1 MGARPTCL
9 LLGSA
14 AALALWGS
22 VSGAMA
28 QVTLDGT
35 ANPDFRGP
43 LDGPDYQIRAELG
56 RRAGRNLFHSF
67 ERFDLRR
74 GESAT
79 FRGPPA
85 IARIISRV
93 TGGDPSNING
103 LISSTIDGA
112 DFFFLNPAGVVFGPN
127 ASLDVKGSFH
137 VSTADE
143 LRFANGERLS
153 ARLGAASS
161 FTVAPPEAFGF
172 FGKELDARPEAFV
185 FLRADP
191 APIRG
196 VGSTLGVDPGKS
208 FSLVGGDIEIKGPGA
223 SVVGERVNVTAL
235 SAPGEVKI
243 ADGSPTR
250 GAGGKVTL
258 RNGAVVNAS
267 EVAIVGGEVLI
278 KGPPPAQRSVVGGS
292 SGVEIFAEE
301 VAIDGSVVGSVGA
314 PITITADRLVLRN
327 DSLVSSSLLSTNGG
341 NITLSVGSARIVGG
355 SEITTAVAGMGQS
368 GDMMVTATRRLFV
381 SGTGSDLSVRVIQP
395 PPDIG
400 PFNTGRGGRL
410 TIRGRPGVEVAEGGA
425 IDASSGDGPAGSI
438 DLEVRQLRVSG
449 GGAVRALTL
458 GAGQP
463 GAIMIDAE
471 DTVIV
476 TGGVDRPD
484 GFLPSVVGAF
494 GGSAGQ
500 IKITADRLEV
510 SDGAL
515 VGAGSGE
522 EGRPS
527 SSGEITIAVDTLAVT
542 GDASIT
548 ATSLGEGSGGAL
560 IVNAGQRVQISDRGR
575 VTSSAV
581 GGPGGRIEITAPDLV
596 VTNQGLI
603 SAESRGAGPAGA
615 VTVTA
620 SDRLLIEGGVIR
632 TDSTSAGGGEIRLL
646 VGDVIVLR
654 DSAVTTSVA
663 MGDEPTAGSILIDPK
678 VLVIDGSRIQANA
691 RQGSGGLVRI
701 VADNIL
707 VPEGDFQALLDREDI
722 SATGGDPT
730 RAGTVAVNA
739 PEVDL
744 SGGLVVL
751 EGALLD
757 AASQLRQR
765 CAARRDIGASSFTGV
780 GRGGLPPSP
789 DGPLLGAYALEAERA
804 AAIEIDERDGPKA
817 APGAVTL
824 VLPCRGPA

>member
-1 MGARPTCL
+1 
-9 LLGSA
+9 
-14 AALALWGS
+14 
-22 VSGAMA
+22 
-28 QVTLDGT
+28 VTLDGT

-85 IARIISRV
+85 LARIISRV

-112 DFFFLNPAGVVFGPN
+112 DFFFLNPAGVVFGPT

-235 SAPGEVKI
+235 SAPGEVRV

-355 SEITTAVAGMGQS
+355 SEITTAVGGIGQS
-368 GDMMVTATRRLFV
+368 GDMMVTATKKLV
-381 SGTGSDLSVRVIQP
+381 LSGTGSELSVGVVQP
-395 PPDIG
+395 RTG
-400 PFNTGRGGRL
+400 PLNTGTGGRL
-410 TIRGRPGVEVAEGGA
+410 TIRGRPRVEVADGGA

-438 DLEVRQLRVSG
+438 DLEVRQLLVSG
-449 GGAVRALTL
+449 GGAIRVLTQ

-463 GAIMIDAE
+463 GDLSIDAE

-476 TGGVDRPD
+476 AGGIGFPEG
-484 GFLPSVVGAF
+484 GFLPSLLGAF

-515 VGAGSGE
+515 VGVPSGE
-522 EGRPS
+522 EGPPS
-527 SSGEITIAVDTLAVT
+527 SSGEITITVDTLAVT

-548 ATSLGEGSGGAL
+548 GTSLGAGQGGAL
-560 IVNAGQRVQISDRGR
+560 TVNAGQGVQISDGGSI
-575 VTSSAV
+575 TSSAA

-596 VTNQGLI
+596 VSSQGSI
-603 SAESRGAGPAGA
+603 RAESTGAGPAGA
-615 VTVTA
+615 VMVTA
-620 SDRLLIEGGVIR
+620 GDRMLVEGGVIR
-632 TDSTSAGGGEIRLL
+632 TDSASAGGGEIRLL

-654 DSAVTTSVA
+654 DGAVTTSVES
-663 MGDEPTAGSILIDPK
+663 GDDSTAGSILIDPK
-678 VLVIDGSRIQANA
+678 VLVIDGSRIQADA
-691 RQGSGGLVRI
+691 GEGSGGLVRI

-707 VPEGDFQALLDREDI
+707 VPEGDFQALLDRKDI

-730 RAGTVAVNA
+730 RAGTVVVNA

-757 AASQLRQR
+757 AASQLRER
-765 CAARRDIGASSFTGV
+765 CGARRDIGASSFTGV

-789 DGPLLGAYALEAERA
+789 DGPLLNNYAAQEERVPGSAAERSA
-804 AAIEIDERDGPKA
+804 HGET
-817 APGAVTL
+817 PGAVVL
-824 VLPCRGPA
+824 ALPCRRPA